1 MVTVRIKEALFW
13 VLIVVSIVVVLANEI
28 HQTRQLDDVTATTDR
43 IEERFTVHERTPTPL
58 PGSIG

>member
-28 HQTRQLDDVTATTDR
+28 HQTRQLDDVTTTTDR
-43 IEERFTVHERTPTPL
+43 IEERFTVHERTPTAL